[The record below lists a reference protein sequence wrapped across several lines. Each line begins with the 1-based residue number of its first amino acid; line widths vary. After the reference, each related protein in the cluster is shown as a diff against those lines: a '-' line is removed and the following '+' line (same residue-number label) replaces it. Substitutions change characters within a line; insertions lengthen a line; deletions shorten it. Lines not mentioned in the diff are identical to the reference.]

1 MTAAPIDSISDT
13 LTLPEYREVLEIVS
27 EVQPVSYYTHPF
39 ESLREIL
46 QRRNPDEVL
55 PIPALPYLESFFK
68 QRTPTAEMLVG
79 LRSMRNGYAPERF
92 TEWSRQLSDLYNPV
106 LALLEVH
113 TDQPEL
119 RYRKLG
125 HRLEDLTENI
135 IRSLSPDAMSYHQ
148 KLSGLSRDDEM
159 TIALASAQFTN
170 MREVFPHSPLLTPD
184 HCFGHWKRFID
195 EETADCL
202 LNHGHPHKVMHNV
215 LSAKSYRSVD
225 EVKRLLHVEVPAMM
239 SGVL

>member
-1 MTAAPIDSISDT
+1 MT
-13 LTLPEYREVLEIVS
+13 PEYAEVVEIVS
-27 EVQPVSYYTHPF
+27 EIQAVSYYSHPLD
-39 ESLREIL
+39 SLREIL
-46 QRRNPDEVL
+46 QRRSQDEVL
-55 PIPALPYLESFFK
+55 PITAFPYLALFFK
-68 QRTPTAEMLVG
+68 QRTPTVEMLVT
-79 LRSMRNGYAPERF
+79 LRSMRNHYTPERF

-113 TDQPEL
+113 ADQPEL
-119 RYRKLG
+119 RYRKLN
-125 HRLEDLTENI
+125 HRLKELTENI
-135 IRSLSPDAMSYHQ
+135 IRSLSPDAMGYHQ

-159 TIALASAQFTN
+159 TIALACAQFTN
-170 MREVFPHSPLLTPD
+170 MAEVFPHSPLLVPD

-202 LNHGHPHKVMHNV
+202 LNHGHSPKVMHNV

-225 EVKRLLHVEVPAMM
+225 EVTRLLHVEVPAMM